1 MTEANTVRKEG
12 YGAFISTALVW
23 VVISVSIFG
32 CLFKSTNVILNG
44 SLGLVVTLIYGSTV
58 AIGVNGNSLGYKTLM
73 YSTAATL
80 SVPLIIKLLL
90 SGIA

>member
-1 MTEANTVRKEG
+1 MNEVNTVRKEG
-12 YGAFISTALVW
+12 YGAFISTALLR

-44 SLGLVVTLIYGSTV
+44 LLGLVVTLMYCSTV
-58 AIGVNGNSLGYKTLM
+58 AVGINGNRLGYKVLM

-80 SVPLIIKLLL
+80 SVPLIFKLLL

>member
-1 MTEANTVRKEG
+1 MNEVSTTRKEG

-23 VVISVSIFG
+23 VVMSISIFG

-44 SLGLVVTLIYGSTV
+44 SLGLVVTLIYCSTV
-58 AIGVNGNSLGYKTLM
+58 ALGVNGNRLGYKVLM

>member
-1 MTEANTVRKEG
+1 MSEVNTTREEG
-12 YGAFISTALVW
+12 YGAFISTALLW

-44 SLGLVVTLIYGSTV
+44 LLGLVVTLIYCSTV
-58 AIGVNGNSLGYKTLM
+58 AIGVNGNRLGYKILM

-80 SVPLIIKLLL
+80 SVPLIFKLLL
-90 SGIA
+90 SGMV

>member
-1 MTEANTVRKEG
+1 MSEVSTTREEG
-12 YGAFISTALVW
+12 YGAFISTALLW

-44 SLGLVVTLIYGSTV
+44 SLGLIVTLIYCSTV
-58 AIGVNGNSLGYKTLM
+58 AIGVNGNRLGYKVLM

-80 SVPLIIKLLL
+80 SVPLIFKLLL
-90 SGIA
+90 SGMV

>member
-1 MTEANTVRKEG
+1 MSEVSTTREEG
-12 YGAFISTALVW
+12 YGAFISTALLW

-44 SLGLVVTLIYGSTV
+44 SLGLIVTLIYCSTV
-58 AIGVNGNSLGYKTLM
+58 AIGVNGNRLGYKILM

-80 SVPLIIKLLL
+80 SVPLIFKLLL
-90 SGIA
+90 SGIV